1 MLDIAKLK
9 KNDFKALLQI
19 VQTKMKLGIINDGCY
34 EQKTWV
40 KAEGG
45 VSIFCDAGSQE
56 RVEHACGCTA
66 CIGGWMALEAGC
78 RTGHEISRFTTRA
91 ERVADMS
98 DLFSGVP
105 LLDRRTGFAKT
116 PTVRQARKA
125 IENYFDGAED
135 PWKGVGRA

>member
-1 MLDIAKLK
+1 
-9 KNDFKALLQI
+9 
-19 VQTKMKLGIINDGCY
+19 
-34 EQKTWV
+34 
-40 KAEGG
+40 
-45 VSIFCDAGSQE
+45 
-56 RVEHACGCTA
+56 
-66 CIGGWMALEAGC
+66 MALEAGC